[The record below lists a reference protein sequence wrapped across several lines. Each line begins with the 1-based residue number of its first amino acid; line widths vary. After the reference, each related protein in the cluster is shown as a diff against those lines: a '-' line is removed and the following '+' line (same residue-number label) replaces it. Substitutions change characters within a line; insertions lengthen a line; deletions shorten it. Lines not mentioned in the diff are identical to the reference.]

1 MNWSKF
7 VVASAAVWVF
17 GCGSDSDDG
26 NNANNPSENNPVAGV
41 TQVKSYGFVFD
52 FVTSRVVAI
61 DDGLVVAGN
70 VGPTIR
76 VIRLNSALEPVW
88 AQDITGTSYL
98 SDLDVDSEGRIV
110 MVAQAGAD
118 PGFIIRLNSDG
129 SLDRSVS
136 AAGGYF
142 QDMAMLDD
150 GGFMLNDGVRLD
162 TNLEVVSRGTASGD
176 RVVKT
181 SDGYAFLS
189 ARDLAL
195 MGRSSGV
202 LVRRS
207 DEDANLVWQSF
218 SSPSPANYYAVGLR
232 EMPDGSIMAAVSGD
246 TNPGHTLVVAI
257 FEADGAHR
265 TTVQPAFS
273 TLDQNGY
280 EVPLQFG
287 SGIAFLADGA
297 NTYASFVAN
306 SGGLGSDFRTQITAR
321 LGADGNVTG
330 ALFNGGG
337 LAKLGSSLVVAH
349 MNNLISTNTFDSEC
363 VASPTVGGGVIESQT
378 EFKGIDEI
386 NGNPRNYEIVEH
398 TVTIAPSPEVILST
412 LCPSETHM

>member
-7 VVASAAVWVF
+7 VVASAAVWAF

-26 NNANNPSENNPVAGV
+26 GRVNNPQENNGSSDF
-41 TQVKSYGFVFD
+41 TQVWSYGFDFE
-52 FVTSRVVAI
+52 FVTSRVVAVEN
-61 DDGLVVAGN
+61 GLVLAGN

-76 VIRLNSALEPVW
+76 VIRLNSSYEPLW

-202 LVRRS
+202 LVRKA

-218 SSPSPANYYAVGLR
+218 SSPSPANYTAVGIR
-232 EMPDGSIMAAVSGD
+232 EMPDGSIMAAASGD
-246 TNPGHTLVVAI
+246 TNAGHTLVVAV
-257 FEADGAHR
+257 FEADGTHR
-265 TTVQPAFS
+265 TTVQPTFS
-273 TLDQNGY
+273 TLDQDGY
-280 EVPLQFG
+280 SVPLQFG
-287 SGIAFLADGA
+287 SGIAFLPDGQ

-306 SGGLGSDFRTQITAR
+306 SGGLGSDVRTQITAR

-337 LAKLGSSLVVAH
+337 LAKHGSSLVVAH
-349 MNNLISTNTFDSEC
+349 MNNLISTNTMESEC
-363 VASPTVGGGVIESQT
+363 IESPAVAGGVIESQT
-378 EFKGIDEI
+378 EFKGIGEI
-386 NGNPRNYEIVEH
+386 NGTPRNYEIVEH
-398 TVTIAPSPEVILST
+398 TVTVSPSPEVVLST
-412 LCPSETHM
+412 TCPSEPDA

>member
-1 MNWSKF
+1 MKWSKF
-7 VVASAAVWVF
+7 VVASAAVWAF

-26 NNANNPSENNPVAGV
+26 NDANNPSENNPVAGV
-41 TQVKSYGFVFD
+41 TQVKGYGFDFE
-52 FVTSRVVAI
+52 FVTSRVVAV
-61 DDGLVVAGN
+61 DDGLIVAGN
-70 VGPTIR
+70 VGSTIR
-76 VIRLNSALEPVW
+76 VIRLNSSYEALW

-110 MVAQAGAD
+110 LLAQAGVN
-118 PGFIIRLNSDG
+118 PGYIVRLNADG

-136 AAGGYF
+136 APNAF
-142 QDMAMLDD
+142 TLDLAPLDD
-150 GGFMLNDGVRLD
+150 GGFMLNDGVRLN

-176 RVVKT
+176 RVVKLE
-181 SDGYAFLS
+181 DGFAFLS

-195 MGRSSGV
+195 GGRSSGV
-202 LVRRS
+202 LVRRA

-246 TNPGHTLVVAI
+246 TNPGHTLVVAV
-257 FEADGAHR
+257 FEADGTHR

-280 EVPLQFG
+280 SVPLQFG
-287 SGIAFLADGA
+287 SGIAFLADGQ

-306 SGGLGSDFRTQITAR
+306 SGGLGSDVRTQITAR

-349 MNNLISTNTFDSEC
+349 MNNLISTNTMESEC
-363 VASPTVGGGVIESQT
+363 VGSPTVGGGVIESQT

-386 NGNPRNYEIVEH
+386 NGTPRNYDIVEH
-398 TVTIAPSPEVILST
+398 TVTVAPSPEVILST
-412 LCPSETHM
+412 LCPSETDM